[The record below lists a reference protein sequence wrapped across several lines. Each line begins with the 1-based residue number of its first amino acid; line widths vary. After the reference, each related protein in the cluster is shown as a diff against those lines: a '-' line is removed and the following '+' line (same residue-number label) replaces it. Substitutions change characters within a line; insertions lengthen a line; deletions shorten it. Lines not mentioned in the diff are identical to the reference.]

1 MNKYGVDA
9 LKKLKVLA
17 LDPSLQNFGMVKG
30 FIDIDDDDFPFTI
43 EQMVLQESKGAD
55 KKTAK
60 VVRKNS
66 DDIRRAKSLHKALHE
81 MLKDVNMVFV
91 EVPVGSQSARSMASY
106 GICVGIIASIN
117 KPMIQVTPTE
127 VKLAAVGCKTA
138 SKQDMIDW
146 ATQAYPD
153 AGWLT
158 VKRNGKSVLTAK
170 NEHLADAI
178 GAVHAGILTDQFIQA
193 VAILAAA

>member
-1 MNKYGVDA
+1 M
-9 LKKLKVLA
+9 KKLKVLA

-146 ATQAYPD
+146 A
-153 AGWLT
+153 
-158 VKRNGKSVLTAK
+158 
-170 NEHLADAI
+170 
-178 GAVHAGILTDQFIQA
+178 
-193 VAILAAA
+193 

>member
-1 MNKYGVDA
+1 ARGANGAESRQVRLKLGHVLNKYGVDA

-146 ATQAYPD
+146 A
-153 AGWLT
+153 
-158 VKRNGKSVLTAK
+158 
-170 NEHLADAI
+170 
-178 GAVHAGILTDQFIQA
+178 
-193 VAILAAA
+193 

>member
-153 AGWLT
+153 ASWLT

>member
-1 MNKYGVDA
+1 
-9 LKKLKVLA
+9 
-17 LDPSLQNFGMVKG
+17 MVKG

-153 AGWLT
+153 ASWLT

>member
-1 MNKYGVDA
+1 M
-9 LKKLKVLA
+9 KKLKVLA

>member
-1 MNKYGVDA
+1 M
-9 LKKLKVLA
+9 KKLKVLA

-153 AGWLT
+153 ASWLT